1 LLWSEVAIVQILH
14 LVMGENMSG
23 KDKLARR
30 DFLKQAA
37 IVVGTAA
44 QGVSWPGNAET
55 QKGAKTQSKPEQ
67 AAHTSSEISYPR
79 VFRGQQLKMIAFPLG
94 GVGAGSLRL
103 GGRGQLRDWEI
114 FNRPSKGAAPTYAFP
129 AIWVQSGNAKPI
141 ARVLEGRILPPYEG
155 SSGLGSNNSPGY
167 SRLQTTKFTGDYPF
181 AKVDFEDPTF
191 PVQVELEAFSPFIP
205 HDPDDSGLPVAILR
219 YRVTNPGPSSAKVS
233 IAFSIDNPVINNR
246 PSDAMPTEDKRRNEY
261 KQTGKLAG
269 LIMSNPG
276 LSAHNPMHGT
286 FAVAAV
292 RDTDIRITHWRGWP
306 QGPWWNSPLLFWDT
320 FAADGQLAVEPDAYN
335 TVGALSQQ
343 RTIGAGKSATFT
355 FLLAWHFPNRTPAWC
370 GWTAPPG
377 KGETIIG
384 NFYATRFKDA
394 WDAAE
399 YTANNLEDLERRT
412 RLFAM
417 AFRESTL
424 PAVVKEAAGSNL
436 STLASTTC
444 FRTADGEFH
453 GFEGSYDTIG
463 SCYGNC
469 THVWNYE
476 TATAF
481 LFPSFA
487 RSLRK
492 ASFGYSLDDQGA
504 IHARQPLPD
513 GESRDG
519 IVAAD
524 GHMGQIMHAY
534 LDWKQTGD
542 KEWLRMMW
550 PLVKKAMGFCWV
562 EGGWDP
568 NKTGV
573 LTGVQNNTYDV
584 AFYGPNPMCGIYYLG
599 ALRVGEEM
607 ALALDDSVTAKQY
620 RDLFDRGSRWID
632 ANLFNGEFYVQ
643 QIKNLQ
649 PDQVAPVLRP
659 GTEIN
664 SAGVPEYQMGKGCL
678 IDQLIGQYLAE
689 VMGLGPLVSEDHIR
703 TTLRSIYRYNYKRTL
718 ANHNNTERTFALNDE
733 AAMVICDYGTTTRPR
748 IPFPYFAE
756 VMTGF
761 EYSTAALMLYSGMTD
776 EGIECIHNIRAR
788 YDGEKRNPW
797 DEAECGHHYARAMA
811 SWTSV
816 IALSGFHY
824 DGATAHITAVPRIP
838 HRTFQCF
845 WATGTGWGTFTY
857 GTPSGRGTRFSI
869 EVLAGKLP
877 CHSFQITGAG
887 LSATIGGGEQTY
899 AHTLE
904 RRGEQ
909 TIFHLNSP
917 MVLAEGSSLR
927 IDMVA

>member
-1 LLWSEVAIVQILH
+1 
-14 LVMGENMSG
+14 MST
-23 KDKLARR
+23 KNKLGRR
-30 DFLKQAA
+30 DFLKQAVV
-37 IVVGTAA
+37 VVGGVA
-44 QGVSWPGNAET
+44 QNISLSANAET
-55 QKGAKTQSKPEQ
+55 QTNAKVESTHREG
-67 AAHTSSEISYPR
+67 AHTSSDISYPR
-79 VFRGQQLKMIAFPLG
+79 VFRGPQLKMIAFPLG
-94 GVGAGSLRL
+94 GVGAGTLRL

-114 FNRPSKGAAPTYAFP
+114 FNRPDKGASPAYAFP
-129 AIWVQSGNAKPI
+129 AIWVQSGSASPI
-141 ARVLEGRILPPYEG
+141 ARILEGRILPPYEG

-167 SRLQTTKFTGDYPF
+167 SRLQTTKFTGEYPF
-181 AKVDFEDPTF
+181 ANVAFEDPTF
-191 PVQVELEAFSPFIP
+191 PVQVELEAFSPFLP

-219 YRVTNPGPSSAKVS
+219 YRVTNPGSSSAKVS
-233 IAFSIDNPVINNR
+233 IAFSIDNPVSGDR
-246 PSDAMPTEDKRRNEY
+246 SSKGVPAEDKRRNEY
-261 KQTGKLAG
+261 RQTGKLAG
-269 LIMSNPG
+269 LTMSDPS
-276 LSAHNPMHGT
+276 LPAHDPMHGT
-286 FAVAAV
+286 FALAAMQDA
-292 RDTDIRITHWRGWP
+292 DTRVTHWRGWP

-320 FAADGQLAVEPDAYN
+320 FAADGQLTGEPKAWN
-335 TVGALSQQ
+335 TVGSLCQQ

-355 FLLAWHFPNRTPAWC
+355 FLLAWHFPNRTPDWC
-370 GWTAPPG
+370 GWTSPAG
-377 KGETIIG
+377 KGQTIIG
-384 NFYATRFKDA
+384 NFYATRFMDA

-399 YTANNLEDLERRT
+399 YTANNLEQLERRT
-412 RLFAM
+412 RLFTTS
-417 AFRESTL
+417 FRDSTL
-424 PAVVKEAAGSNL
+424 PSSIKDAAGSNL

-542 KEWLRMMW
+542 KEWLLRMW
-550 PLVKKAMGFCWV
+550 PRIKKAMEFCWI

-573 LTGVQNNTYDV
+573 FEGVQNNTYDV

-599 ALRVGEEM
+599 ALRAGEEM
-607 ALALDDSVTAKQY
+607 ALALNEDVTAKRY

-632 ANLFNGEFYVQ
+632 ANLFNGEFYIQ
-643 QIKNLQ
+643 QIKDIR
-649 PDQVAPVLRP
+649 PDEVTPVLRL

-664 SAGVPEYQMGKGCL
+664 STGVPEYQMGKGCL

-689 VMGLGPLVSEDHIR
+689 VMGLGPLVSKDHVR
-703 TTLRSIYRYNYKRTL
+703 TTLRSIYKYNYKRTL
-718 ANHNNTERTFALNDE
+718 SDHNNTERTFALNDE

-761 EYSTAALMLYSGMTD
+761 EYSTAALMLYSEMTD

-811 SWTSV
+811 SWTAV
-816 IALSGFHY
+816 VALSGFHY

-838 HRTFQCF
+838 HGTFQCF
-845 WATGTGWGTFTY
+845 WSTGTGWGTFTY
-857 GTPSGRGTRFSI
+857 GPGAGLGTRFSI
-869 EVLAGKLP
+869 EVLADALP
-877 CHSFQITGAG
+877 CHFFQITGG
-887 LSATIGGGEQTY
+887 GSSATISSGEQTY
-899 AHTLE
+899 AHTQE

-909 TIFHLNSP
+909 TIFRLSSP
-917 MVLAEGSSLR
+917 VTLLQGSSLR
-927 IDMVA
+927 IDMLA